1 MNQFI
6 TLGRIDRSTS
16 LTRAL
21 CPAPSTAS
29 PEVATLCARMH
40 ARAASEGKADARVL
54 GRLMNQFITHRETKA
69 LHSPRR

>member
-1 MNQFI
+1 MNQFK

-40 ARAASEGKADARVL
+40 ARAASEGKAEAHEKGDL
-54 GRLMNQFITHRETKA
+54 
-69 LHSPRR
+69 